1 MTKDD
6 GLPAWVGTPPEPGV
20 IRAAIAGPGE
30 WSTFYGLPGWSGY
43 EVRAVFDVI
52 GGKVA
57 PTSVQV
63 NALDRQPVA
72 LTTKRLGLLLT
83 ELGAMVANLW
93 ESNSL
98 TEARSKDYALTTSA
112 EKDVRAYATAEQV
125 AEVWLKGHA
134 DGVTAL
140 RAYVCDVLHMSTRTA
155 DRYIREARERGLI
168 PTNSRQAP
176 APGPAKKKENEK

>member
-98 TEARSKDYALTTSA
+98 TEARSKDYAVTTSA

-125 AEVWLKGHA
+125 AEVWRKGHT
-134 DGVTAL
+134 DGVSAL
-140 RAYVCDVLHMSTRTA
+140 RAYVCEVLHMSTRTA

-168 PTNSRQAP
+168 PTNPRQAP
-176 APGPAKKKENEK
+176 ASGPAKKKENQK